1 MTATFD
7 LYTKRTRLYYVT
19 LIISTATLVVCFIAW
34 LTNLQLPRFLMIPFD
49 VFIFIGGL
57 TIPFFVI
64 LTGSGWFITFQKDGE
79 MILADDHL
87 IIDNIKIAAAESSK
101 IKFRAG
107 FSPKGRRGYIVNNRV
122 EATDDNG
129 IIHKR
134 RFVIKYDDN
143 GEAFEKITGEWFK
156 KKYAGV
162 VYHSV

>member
-7 LYTKRTRLYYVT
+7 LYTKRTRLYYTTLAISIVT
-19 LIISTATLVVCFIAW
+19 LVICLVGW
-34 LTNLQLPRFLMIPFD
+34 LTNPQLPRFLMIFFD

-64 LTGSGWFITFQKDGE
+64 LTGRGWFITWQKDGE
-79 MILADDHL
+79 MILADDYLL
-87 IIDNIKIAAAESSK
+87 INNIKIVVGESSK
-101 IKFRAG
+101 IKLRAG
-107 FSPKGRRGYIVNNRV
+107 FSPRGRLGYIVSNRIEV
-122 EATDDNG
+122 TDDNG
-129 IIHKR
+129 ITHKR

-156 KKYAGV
+156 KKYADV